1 MQPALS
7 TDLHRVRASDYRNTP
22 GATRGAGG
30 ATLEE
35 LARRGKSNGKS
46 NASGSRETSNN
57 GDAMNTI
64 LHSEDRVNVDMLHLL
79 LAEIKSEVDSF
90 AVMEAAGRARVEE
103 DMEEAQ
109 EQIEGRMGA
118 LTDRLKIRGKKTD
131 ELRAEMEVIQE
142 KAGNHKEAMRVA
154 KLQSKRYMDYKAFR
168 QRLAASE
175 STMVR
180 LAKFGQSMNNMN
192 FSVDE
197 EVVRPLSKPFLWNFK
212 LETQSVRS

>member
-1 MQPALS
+1 
-7 TDLHRVRASDYRNTP
+7 
-22 GATRGAGG
+22 
-30 ATLEE
+30 
-35 LARRGKSNGKS
+35 
-46 NASGSRETSNN
+46 
-57 GDAMNTI
+57 MNTI

-197 EVVRPLSKPFLWNFK
+197 EVVRPLSKPFLWK
-212 LETQSVRS
+212 DETANAAEKRTCEKMDLGYTHGTHDCHYI